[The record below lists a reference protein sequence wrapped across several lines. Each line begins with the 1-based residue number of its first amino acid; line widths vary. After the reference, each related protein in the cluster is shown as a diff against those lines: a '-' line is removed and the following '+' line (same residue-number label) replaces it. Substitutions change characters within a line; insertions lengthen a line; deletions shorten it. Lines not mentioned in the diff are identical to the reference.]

1 MAARGERGT
10 VRTVT
15 LDRIQ
20 GLAHAVL
27 HDAKHIDAD
36 SEAGASAARAQ
47 TVARPE
53 LARWRCVA
61 DQLESVAKPSI
72 DNA

>member
-27 HDAKHIDAD
+27 HDVQHVDAD
-36 SEAGASAARAQ
+36 SEAGAGAACLLSH
-47 TVARPE
+47 RP
-53 LARWRCVA
+53 LISQ
-61 DQLESVAKPSI
+61 DIYSYLTI
-72 DNA
+72 